1 MSVLKVVKR
10 DAFTRSKTAT
20 SGLNL
25 LEKAGIVLKP
35 IVEPVIFRLKPDE
48 NACWFSMASNHNLFL
63 LRFAQIPRQVVL
75 HFREGD
81 FLHWGSPSSANQ
93 LAASDF

>member
-1 MSVLKVVKR
+1 MSVLEVVKR

-35 IVEPVIFRLKPDE
+35 IVEPVVFRLKPDE
-48 NACWFSMASNHNLFL
+48 NACWFSMASNHHLFL
-63 LRFAQIPRQVVL
+63 LPSGG
-75 HFREGD
+75 EGED
-81 FLHWGSPSSANQ
+81 EGVERGGLRWRSTYYQ
-93 LAASDF
+93 YYTYD